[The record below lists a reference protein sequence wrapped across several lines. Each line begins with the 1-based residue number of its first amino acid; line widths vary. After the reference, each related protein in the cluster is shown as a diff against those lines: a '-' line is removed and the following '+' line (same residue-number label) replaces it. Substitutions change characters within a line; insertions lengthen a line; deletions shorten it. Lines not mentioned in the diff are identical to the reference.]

1 MGEKIQLKRGI
12 YKVNF
17 GYHSKRGGYMT
28 LMLDIQ
34 ELSEINALGGL
45 AYGTI

>member
-1 MGEKIQLKRGI
+1 MGEKFQLKGGI
-12 YKVNF
+12 HEVNF
-17 GYHSKRGGYMT
+17 GYHSKRDMT